1 LESKGYKVLKLYQ
14 ENATTKKMMKGMYNA
29 DAVIYVGHGG
39 YLSGNYNGQGGKA
52 TPTFAM

>member
-1 LESKGYKVLKLYQ
+1 MESKGYKVLKLYQ